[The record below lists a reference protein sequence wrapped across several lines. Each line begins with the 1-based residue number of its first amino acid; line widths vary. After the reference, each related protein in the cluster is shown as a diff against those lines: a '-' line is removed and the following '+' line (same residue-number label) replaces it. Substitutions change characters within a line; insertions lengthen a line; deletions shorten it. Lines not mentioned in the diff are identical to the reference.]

1 MKRSLRRAG
10 LTGLALIVVCGFFS
24 VPAQGADR
32 KLSLGLGFEFAT
44 GDYGTDDTT
53 DSYKI
58 PLMVNYYPTDRL
70 GFDLEI
76 PYIYQSNST
85 TVTLGGMRFPAHEEE
100 GGGQQ
105 GPGHGGMGS
114 STTSSTTSVDLSDSQ
129 SGLGDI
135 TLTASY
141 IVLEEQE
148 RFPLVRPL
156 LYVKFP
162 TADEDDGLGTGEFD
176 YGGGL
181 GLAKWFGKWATY
193 LEGMYIL
200 PGSSGDF
207 DPDNYWTYLVSA
219 SYRLTDNLRPGV
231 SLSGG
236 TAAFDDA
243 SDPLEARLKLSYWAS
258 ERASLGGYLAT
269 GLSDGSP
276 DFGAG
281 IFGFVSF

>member
-10 LTGLALIVVCGFFS
+10 FTVLILAVVSGLFS

-32 KLSLGLGFEFAT
+32 KLSLGLGFEYAT
-44 GDYGTDDTT
+44 GDYGTDETT

-58 PLMVNYYPTDRL
+58 PLLLNYYPTDRL
-70 GFDLEI
+70 GFELEI
-76 PYIYQSNST
+76 PYLYQSNST
-85 TVTLGGMRFPAHEEE
+85 TVTLGGMRFPAQED
-100 GGGQQ
+100 GRNGQ
-105 GPGHGGMGS
+105 GRMGS
-114 STTSSTTSVDLSDSQ
+114 GGVGSSAVSTDHSDSQ

-141 IVLEEQE
+141 IILDEQE
-148 RFPLVRPL
+148 QFPLVRPL
-156 LYVKFP
+156 LYAKFP

-176 YGGGL
+176 YGVGL
-181 GLAKWFGKWATY
+181 GLAKWFGDWSTY
-193 LEGMYIL
+193 LEGMYVL

-207 DPDNYWTYLVSA
+207 DPDNYWTFLASA
-219 SYRLTDNLRPGV
+219 SYRLTDTLRPGV

-236 TAAFDDA
+236 TAAFDEA
-243 SDPLEARLKLSYWAS
+243 SDPLEAKLKLSYWPS
-258 ERASLGGYLAT
+258 ERGSLGGYLAT

-281 IFGFVSF
+281 FFGFVSF

>member
-1 MKRSLRRAG
+1 MMRRSLRRGG
-10 LTGLALIVVCGFFS
+10 LTALVLVVVCGLFS

-32 KLSLGLGFEFAT
+32 KLSLGLGLEFAT
-44 GDYGTDDTT
+44 GDYGTDQTT

-58 PLMVNYYPTDRL
+58 PLIVGYYPTDRL
-70 GFDLEI
+70 GFELEI
-76 PYIYQSNST
+76 PYLFQSNGN
-85 TVTLGGMRFPAHEEE
+85 TVTLGGMRFPARREE
-100 GGGQQ
+100 GGVQ
-105 GPGHGGMGS
+105 HGTGRMGS
-114 STTSSTTSVDLSDSQ
+114 SLNASSLSDSQ

-135 TLTASY
+135 TLTAGC

-148 RFPLVRPL
+148 EFPLVRPL

-162 TADEDDGLGTGEFD
+162 TADEDEGLGTGEFD

-181 GLAKWFGKWATY
+181 GLAKWFGKWSTY

-207 DPDNYWTYLVSA
+207 DPDNYWTFLASA

-236 TAAFDDA
+236 TAAFEEA
-243 SDPLEARLKLSYWAS
+243 SDPLEARLKLSYWTS
-258 ERASLGGYLAT
+258 DRASLGGYLAK

-276 DFGAG
+276 EFGAG

>member
-1 MKRSLRRAG
+1 MKKTLSRAG
-10 LTGLALIVVCGFFS
+10 LTGLVLVVVCSLFS

-70 GFDLEI
+70 SFELEI

-100 GGGQQ
+100 GGGQH
-105 GPGHGGMGS
+105 GTGHG
-114 STTSSTTSVDLSDSQ
+114 STGTTSVDLSDSQ

-135 TLTASY
+135 TLTTSY

-148 RFPLVRPL
+148 KFPLVRPL
-156 LYVKFP
+156 LYAKFP

-181 GLAKWFGKWATY
+181 GLAKWFGKWSTY

-236 TAAFDDA
+236 TAAFDGV
-243 SDPLEARLKLSYWAS
+243 SDPLLAKLRLSYWAS

-276 DFGAG
+276 DFGTG

>member
-1 MKRSLRRAG
+1 MIRCLWRAG
-10 LTGLALIVVCGFFS
+10 CTVLVLVVVSGLFS
-24 VPAQGADR
+24 PPAQGADR

-44 GDYGTDDTT
+44 GDYGTDETT

-58 PLMVNYYPTDRL
+58 PLMVNYYPNDRL
-70 GFDLEI
+70 AFELEI

-85 TVTLGGMRFPAHEEE
+85 TVTLGGMRFPAHDE
-100 GGGQQ
+100 GGQHS
-105 GPGHGGMGS
+105 PGHGDAGT
-114 STTSSTTSVDLSDSQ
+114 STTSTNLSDSQ

-141 IVLEEQE
+141 ILLDEQGKL
-148 RFPLVRPL
+148 PLVRPL
-156 LYVKFP
+156 LYAKFP

-181 GLAKWFGKWATY
+181 GVAKWFGKWSTY

-200 PGSSGDF
+200 PGSTGNF
-207 DPDNYWTYLVSA
+207 DPDNYWTYLFST
-219 SYRLTDNLRPGV
+219 SYRLTDTLRPGA

-236 TAAFDDA
+236 TAAFDEA
-243 SDPLEARLKLSYWAS
+243 SDPLEAKLKLSYWAS
-258 ERASLGGYLAT
+258 DRASLGGYLAK
-269 GLSDGSP
+269 GLSDASP